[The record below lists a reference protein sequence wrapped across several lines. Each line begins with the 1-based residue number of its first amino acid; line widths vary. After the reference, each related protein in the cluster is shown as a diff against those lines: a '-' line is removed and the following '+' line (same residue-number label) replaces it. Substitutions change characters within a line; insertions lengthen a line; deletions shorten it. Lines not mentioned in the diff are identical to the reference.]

1 MRNIAFVLL
10 MIFAT
15 LTFSSTLTL
24 KSSATVTG
32 QYVTLYD
39 LAATFDGVSAK
50 RLKKFIVAFAPQPG
64 RSYVLNADSI
74 KIRAQNEIEWLKVF
88 ENSKNIKITSKAF
101 VVDLSLIHDAIEE
114 KVGKT
119 VFLTNFPSISLSG
132 TDYTAKVQ
140 SISNISNKYFALVR
154 LNQNGSDSY
163 VNVEFETTEI
173 GSCDTLQDIK
183 NVVLSTM
190 EKGLSLSLAS
200 TTPGGKFD
208 YVEVGKPL
216 KSFSNI
222 LKVPVNLVSK
232 SKKFS
237 TVLEYKLSLYK
248 NVVLAK
254 KDIPYG
260 KKISE
265 DDLFTKR
272 MNVYATSTIYAT
284 SVESCVGKISTWS
297 FRKGQVI
304 SLNGLKSPPDVL
316 TGEILIAY
324 VSYPSMTITTFV
336 RAMQNGNIGQII
348 AVRNVSNGYMLYGVV
363 EKGPKIRIY
372 SGGE

>member
-1 MRNIAFVLL
+1 